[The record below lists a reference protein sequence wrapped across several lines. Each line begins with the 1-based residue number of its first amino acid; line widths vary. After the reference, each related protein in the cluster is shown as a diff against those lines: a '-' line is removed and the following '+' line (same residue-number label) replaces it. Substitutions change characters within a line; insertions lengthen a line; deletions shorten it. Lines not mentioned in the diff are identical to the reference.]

1 MLQASLVNKK
11 TTVYTCV
18 SSRISNP
25 LQIKPGGGQLNS
37 CVIAGDPIKAPR
49 CFPNGVPAA
58 AYTLSETVKDRDSR
72 LPGYAGVGN
81 GLTILEHRF
90 ASGWDILAALGNV
103 RFDHDAHN
111 EGRCV
116 AGLKLTCLE
125 DVVRTA
131 AISPSH

>member
-103 RFDHDAHN
+103 RFDHDAHD
-111 EGRCV
+111 EGGSVGRFKL
-116 AGLKLTCLE
+116 ASLKDKVITLTSSE
-125 DVVRTA
+125 
-131 AISPSH
+131 P